1 MPLVTSAVN
10 SSDEGDHHRHMV
22 AAEVSH
28 FLGLI
33 LIFEGFP
40 HSAFPIFRHTSLKW
54 GFYFYR
60 DTSRILESD
69 SIT

>member
-10 SSDEGDHHRHMV
+10 SSDEGDHHRHTV

-33 LIFEGFP
+33 LILEGFS
-40 HSAFPIFRHTSLKW
+40 HSPFL
-54 GFYFYR
+54 
-60 DTSRILESD
+60 DTRVLNGDFLFFFTGTLPGS
-69 SIT
+69 